1 MNGYII
7 YGRLK
12 SKRLPKKGLLRIN
25 NKSLIRIFIERISMS
40 NKIDKI
46 VFATS
51 DLEDDQPLKELAISE
66 GLEVFCGYPDDV
78 LKRLYETAKRF
89 DFDIFLTTMIDG
101 PFQFKEVIDATIDK
115 LVSENYDM
123 LYSYPG
129 QPNGTECYG
138 LRTDSVKKV
147 IDIKGTDNT
156 ESWGKYF
163 TDTELFKWGEINLF
177 EKYPHLKDFRLTI
190 DYPEDY
196 EFCKKL
202 YNDLL
207 KNYDVHFTLNN
218 LFQILDSQGYKKE
231 LEDILE
237 LEKKWEKHFAIGATD
252 VDKDI
257 ERIKNNYVKQMEVK

>member
-12 SKRLPKKGLLRIN
+12 SKRLPKKGLLKID

-40 NKIDKI
+40 SKIDKI

-51 DLEDDQPLKELAISE
+51 DLKDDQPLKELVVDE
-66 GLEVFCGYPDDV
+66 GLEVFCGHPDDV
-78 LKRLYETAKRF
+78 LLRLYETAKRF

-101 PFQFKEVIDATIDK
+101 PFQFQEVIDATIDK
-115 LVSENYDM
+115 LVSEKYDM
-123 LYSYPG
+123 LYSFPG

-138 LRTDSVKKV
+138 LRTESVKK
-147 IDIKGTDNT
+147 IADIKGTKNT
-156 ESWGKYF
+156 ECWGKYF
-163 TDTELFKWGEINLF
+163 TDTGMFKWGEINLF
-177 EKYPHLKDFRLTI
+177 EKHPHLKDFRLTI

-207 KNYDVHFTLNN
+207 VKYGVNFN
-218 LFQILDSQGYKKE
+218 LDNLLQILDSPEYKKK
-231 LEDILE
+231 LENMVE
-237 LEKKWEKHFAIGATD
+237 LEKKWEKHFVKGVSD

-257 ERIKNNYVKQMEVK
+257 KRIKKQFC